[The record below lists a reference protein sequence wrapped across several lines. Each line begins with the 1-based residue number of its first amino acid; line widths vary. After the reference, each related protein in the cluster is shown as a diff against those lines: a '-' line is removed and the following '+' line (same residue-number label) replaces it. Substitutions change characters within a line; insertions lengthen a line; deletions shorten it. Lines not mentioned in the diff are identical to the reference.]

1 MCSHLIR
8 NESTNCSTSS
18 DFGNPACK
26 SRNPRYDIWDGMRKL
41 GKRKGNEQM
50 LGQATAVLVSLSAR
64 LALELD
70 AVELSALFYERL
82 SIAGATNTSLLS
94 IIIAFVG

>member
-1 MCSHLIR
+1 
-8 NESTNCSTSS
+8 
-18 DFGNPACK
+18 
-26 SRNPRYDIWDGMRKL
+26 MRELRK
-41 GKRKGNEQM
+41 GKGNEQM

-70 AVELSALFYERL
+70 AVELPALLYERL
-82 SIAGATNTSLLS
+82 TIAGAPNTSLLS

>member
-1 MCSHLIR
+1 
-8 NESTNCSTSS
+8 
-18 DFGNPACK
+18 
-26 SRNPRYDIWDGMRKL
+26 
-41 GKRKGNEQM
+41 M